1 MKAYTIHVTGIVQG
15 IGFRPFVSKLAH
27 KLGIVG
33 TARNDTTGVEIHIQ
47 GTDEDC
53 QTFIERLQTDL
64 PIHGR
69 IDTLRVEPTTVQS
82 LDEFTIIVSQG
93 VKGNA
98 FIGADMAPCEACLR
112 DIQDPENRRFHYGFT
127 NCTNCGPRYTIIE
140 STPYD
145 RDTTSMKVFPMCEDC
160 QKEYEDLEGRRYHA
174 EPNACAQCGPM
185 FTLRGADGMV
195 LASGQDA
202 IEQAKQLIQQGAIV
216 ALKGVGGYHLVCDAL
231 QEKAVQTLRQRKER
245 PRKPLAV
252 MAGSLETAKQY
263 VHISEKEEE
272 LLLSPARP
280 IVLLQKV
287 AEYSTDAIHTESYGT
302 FENDAASKDISNRN
316 QEQTSSNEECHVAS
330 ERKADKII
338 ASRRLPIAPSVAP
351 GMETLGILLPYA
363 PYHYSLIPSDALW
376 VITSANRS
384 GDPVLYDDAQAA
396 EELQEIADYILTHS
410 REIVSPVDDSVVQ
423 VVQNKPIF
431 IRRSRGYVPLS
442 IPVVALEKSSTMLAM
457 GADMKASF
465 AMNRGAHAILSPY
478 MGDMERERVQDLLW
492 STTKRYEELFQ
503 LQSTQVMVDAHPSYY
518 TSQCGRTY
526 AEEHNL
532 PVIEVQHHHAH
543 VAAVLAERN
552 VMEPVLGICFDGT
565 GYGTDGTLWG
575 GEFLYCHQE
584 HMERLGHLSYA
595 PLPGGEVAVR
605 EPWRQALW
613 YVNELYPAEA
623 PTVIEEWKQ
632 SLPKGWQLLEKMMPH
647 MQMVQSSSGGRLF
660 DTVASLLGLGHVH
673 LYDAHLAIE
682 LEQMALSEEG
692 TILTMRMN
700 ENVLDTMSLVRSV
713 IEQLECGESVAKIS
727 ANFNRTLIYYIG
739 QMAKRCCEERHIS
752 QIVLCGGVF
761 QNRILLE
768 GVIQELGEYKVHVP
782 TQSPMN
788 DGGIALGQLWL
799 GSYKQR

>member
-27 KLGIVG
+27 ELELVG
-33 TARNDTTGVEIHIQ
+33 TVRNDTSGVEIHIQ
-47 GTDEDC
+47 GADEDC
-53 QTFIERLQTDL
+53 QMFVDRLQTDL
-64 PIHGR
+64 PVHGR
-69 IDTLRVEPTTVQS
+69 IDTLQIEPIELQS
-82 LDEFTIIVSQG
+82 LDSFTIILSEG

-98 FIGADMAPCEACLR
+98 FIGADMAPCEACLQ
-112 DIQDPENRRFHYGFT
+112 DIQEPENRRFHYGFT

-145 RDTTSMKVFPMCEDC
+145 RDKTSMKVFPMCEDC

-174 EPNACAQCGPM
+174 EPNACAQCGPI
-185 FTLRGADGMV
+185 FTLKSADGTV
-195 LASGQDA
+195 LANGQGA
-202 IEQAKQLIQQGAIV
+202 IEQAKEYIQQGAIL

-231 QEKAVQTLRQRKER
+231 QEKAVQTLRQRKGR

-252 MAGSLETAKQY
+252 MAGSLETAKHY
-263 VHISEKEEE
+263 VHISEEEEE

-280 IVLLQKV
+280 IVLLQK
-287 AEYSTDAIHTESYGT
+287 ITERT
-302 FENDAASKDISNRN
+302 
-316 QEQTSSNEECHVAS
+316 V
-330 ERKADKII
+330 
-338 ASRRLPIAPSVAP
+338 APSVAP
-351 GMETLGILLPYA
+351 GMATLGILLPYA
-363 PYHYSLIPSDALW
+363 PYHYSLVPSDAIW
-376 VITSANRS
+376 VMTSANRS
-384 GDPVLYDDAQAA
+384 GDPVLYNDAQAA
-396 EELQEIADYILTHS
+396 EELQEIADYILTHN

-423 VVQNKPIF
+423 VVQNEPIF

-442 IPVVALEKSSTMLAM
+442 IPVVLLEKSSTMLAM

-465 AMNRGAHAILSPY
+465 AMNRGSHAILSPY

-503 LQSTQVMVDAHPSYY
+503 LQPTQVIVDAHPNYY
-518 TSQCGRTY
+518 TSQCGRAY

-532 PVIEVQHHHAH
+532 PVMEVQHHHAH
-543 VAAVLAERN
+543 VAAVLAEQN
-552 VMEPVLGICFDGT
+552 ITEPVLGICFDGT

-575 GEFLYCHQE
+575 GEFLYCYQE

-632 SLPKGWQLLEKMMPH
+632 SLPKGRQLLETMMPH

-692 TILTMRMN
+692 NILTMRMN

-727 ANFNRTLIYYIG
+727 ANFHRTLIYYIG

-752 QIVLCGGVF
+752 HIVLCGGVF

-799 GSYKQR
+799 GSYRNR

>member
-27 KLGIVG
+27 ELGIAG
-33 TARNDTTGVEIHIQ
+33 TVRNDTSGVEIHIQ
-47 GTDEDC
+47 GRDEDC
-53 QTFIERLQTDL
+53 KMFVNRLRTDL
-64 PIHGR
+64 PVHGR

-82 LDEFTIIVSQG
+82 LDSFTIIVSQG

-202 IEQAKQLIQQGAIV
+202 IEQAKQLIQQGSIV

-231 QEKAVQTLRQRKER
+231 QEKAVQTLRQRKGR

-263 VHISEKEEE
+263 VHVSEKEEE

-280 IVLLQKV
+280 IVLLRKV
-287 AEYSTDAIHTESYGT
+287 PSSYSANEEIYIER
-302 FENDAASKDISNRN
+302 DISNEIETVPN
-316 QEQTSSNEECHVAS
+316 KSFVNIS
-330 ERKADKII
+330 EIGSEGDLVSKGYHR
-338 ASRRLPIAPSVAP
+338 SIAPRLADAVAP

-363 PYHYSLIPSDALW
+363 PYHYSLVPSDAIW
-376 VITSANRS
+376 VMTSANRS

-396 EELQEIADYILTHS
+396 EELQGIADYILTHN
-410 REIVSPVDDSVVQ
+410 REIISPVDDSVVQ
-423 VVQNKPIF
+423 VVQNEPIF

-465 AMNRGAHAILSPY
+465 AMNRGSHAILSPY

-503 LQSTQVMVDAHPSYY
+503 LQPTQVMVDAHPSYY

-552 VMEPVLGICFDGT
+552 ITEPVLGICFDGT
-565 GYGTDGTLWG
+565 GYGMDGTLWG

-623 PTVIEEWKQ
+623 PTVIEAWKQ

-660 DTVASLLGLGHVH
+660 DAVASLLGLGHVH

-727 ANFNRTLIYYIG
+727 ANFHRTLIYYIG

-752 QIVLCGGVF
+752 HIVLCGGVF

-768 GVIQELGEYKVHVP
+768 GVIHELGEYKVHVP

-799 GSYKQR
+799 GSYRQR